1 MEKRKKFFFA
11 FLAQKRIFSKKS
23 SFSVGYEQMGL
34 QMTKIECL
42 HSNDVIHAKKIK
54 KNGEVDFELSAAYK
68 VKPI

>member
-34 QMTKIECL
+34 QLTKIECL

-54 KNGEVDFELSAAYK
+54 KNGEVDFELSAAY
-68 VKPI
+68 VS